1 MRRSTPTESISARV
15 SPDLHK
21 RIRDYCDSV
30 NITHACFV
38 REALE
43 EYLKTVTGKGRKN

>member
-15 SPDLHK
+15 SPALHK
-21 RIRDYCDSV
+21 KIRDYCNSV

-43 EYLKTVTGKGRKN
+43 AYIKTVAGKGKEK